1 MQAPNDTPLQPLSRR
16 PSSPS
21 SPGSSSSPS
30 LPSSAVPSAPVA
42 SLPFMRLDVYVVA
55 RSLVRLVHTAS
66 IADAELRDQASRAA
80 KSALLNLAEG
90 LPSDL
95 PGTRRRYF
103 RSADGSVH
111 EVAAALDVAAAI
123 GALDEPLA
131 QEGLALCARA
141 RALIR
146 GLLR

>member
-1 MQAPNDTPLQPLSRR
+1 MQAPIDTPLQPLSRR
-16 PSSPS
+16 PSSLS
-21 SPGSSSSPS
+21 LSSSS
-30 LPSSAVPSAPVA
+30 SSSSTSSSSSSSSVA
-42 SLPFMRLDVYVVA
+42 SLPFMRLDAYVVA
-55 RSLVRLVHTAS
+55 RSLVRLVCSAS
-66 IADAELRDQASRAA
+66 IADAELRDQATRAA

-111 EVAAALDVAAAI
+111 EVAAALDVSVAV
-123 GALDEPLA
+123 GALDESVA
-131 QEGLALCARA
+131 QEGIALAARA

>member
-1 MQAPNDTPLQPLSRR
+1 MQAPIDTPLQPLSRR

-21 SPGSSSSPS
+21 ASAESS
-30 LPSSAVPSAPVA
+30 LPVVSQPVA
-42 SLPFMRLDVYVVA
+42 SLPFMRLDVYAVA
-55 RSLVRLVHTAS
+55 RALVSRVCSAS

-80 KSALLNLAEG
+80 KSVLLNLAEG
-90 LPSDL
+90 LPDDRL
-95 PGTRRRYF
+95 AVRRRYF

-111 EVAAALDVAAAI
+111 EVAAALDVSAAI
-123 GALDEPLA
+123 GDLDEAVA
-131 QEGLALCARA
+131 QEGIARCARV

>member
-1 MQAPNDTPLQPLSRR
+1 
-16 PSSPS
+16 
-21 SPGSSSSPS
+21 
-30 LPSSAVPSAPVA
+30 
-42 SLPFMRLDVYVVA
+42 MRLDVYVVA
-55 RSLVRLVHTAS
+55 RALVRLVHAAS

-90 LPSDL
+90 LPSDR
-95 PGTRRRYF
+95 PAVRRRYF
-103 RSADGSVH
+103 HQADGSVH

-123 GALDEPLA
+123 GAMDEA
-131 QEGLALCARA
+131 VAREGITLCARV

>member
-1 MQAPNDTPLQPLSRR
+1 MQAPIDTPLLPLSRR

-21 SPGSSSSPS
+21 SAGSFPS
-30 LPSSAVPSAPVA
+30 VA

-55 RSLVRLVHTAS
+55 RALVKLVHGAA

-123 GALDEPLA
+123 GALDDAVA
-131 QEGLALCARA
+131 QEGITLCARA